1 MYHCAVI
8 SSIKSILSTLFLKC
22 HLRENMNKNKDKTIC
37 ISKVKENIRVIG
49 NSYDIMINKKFSV
62 VFIINF
68 LINYWFRKIRGK

>member
-1 MYHCAVI
+1 
-8 SSIKSILSTLFLKC
+8 
-22 HLRENMNKNKDKTIC
+22 MNKNKDKTIC

-68 LINYWFRKIRGK
+68 LINYWFRKIRGR